1 MKKIFIV
8 IALFAISCKSGISDK
23 DKTYIDGQIA
33 LHNATVGLQYKLR
46 NASDPNVSSDTN
58 MIKSGVN
65 YEPDF
70 DPNLTYE
77 RFVNYCTSNK
87 KNPVEVAEH
96 LTTK

>member
-1 MKKIFIV
+1 MKKIII
-8 IALFAISCKSGISDK
+8 IALFATSCKSGISEK
-23 DKTYIDGQIA
+23 DKNYINGQIV
-33 LHNATVGLQYKLR
+33 LHNTTVGLQYKLK
-46 NASDPNVSSDTN
+46 NATDPNVNSDTN

-77 RFVNYCTSNK
+77 RFVNYCISQK
-87 KNPVEVAEH
+87 KNPIEVAEH